1 MGKNG
6 SSTHKARLCKK
17 VVVRFGAGA
26 VVMGLLL
33 FGSAGTFR
41 FWHAWIFMAILF
53 IPMFFVVLY
62 LIRND
67 PALIER
73 RMRTREK
80 EPFQKKSQIISTI
93 LYLLAFL
100 IPGLDHRF
108 GWSSLPVWLIIGAEV
123 IVFLGYML
131 FFLVLRENS
140 YASRVVDV
148 EADQK
153 VISTGPYALVRH
165 PMYCAALLIFL
176 FSPAALGSLWAL
188 AAVVPATSLLVPR
201 IKEEERL
208 LSRELAGY
216 EAYKRKVTYRLIPM
230 VW

>member
-1 MGKNG
+1 MPRSKLI
-6 SSTHKARLCKK
+6 KQ
-17 VVVRFGAGA
+17 VIFRFGMGA
-26 VVMGLLL
+26 VLAGILF
-33 FGSAGTFR
+33 FGSAGTLR
-41 FWHAWIFMAILF
+41 FWHAWVFMAILF

-73 RMRTREK
+73 RMRTRER

-93 LYLLAFL
+93 LYFLAFL
-100 IPGLDHRF
+100 IPGFDHRF
-108 GWSSLPVWLIIGAEV
+108 GWSSVPVVLVVIADV

-140 YASRVVDV
+140 YASRVVEV
-148 EADQK
+148 EKEQK
-153 VISTGPYALVRH
+153 VISTGPYAIVRH
-165 PMYCAALLIFL
+165 PMYVAALMIFL

-188 AAVVPATSLLVPR
+188 SAMIPSLLFLIPR
-201 IKEEERL
+201 IKDEEGL
-208 LSRELAGY
+208 LLKELPGY
-216 EAYKRKVTYRLIPM
+216 DEYMQKVRFRLIPM

>member
-1 MGKNG
+1 MNTMPRSKLIG
-6 SSTHKARLCKK
+6 T
-17 VVVRFGAGA
+17 VVARFGAGA
-26 VVMGLLL
+26 VVMGLLF
-33 FGSAGTFR
+33 FGAAGTFR
-41 FWHAWIFMAILF
+41 FWQAWVFMAILF

-73 RMRTREK
+73 RMRTRER

-108 GWSSLPVWLIIGAEV
+108 GWSSLPVAVV
-123 IVFLGYML
+123 IVADVFVFLGYLL
-131 FFLVLRENS
+131 FILVLRENS

-148 EADQK
+148 EVDQK
-153 VISTGPYALVRH
+153 VVSTGPYSLVRH
-165 PMYCAALLIFL
+165 PMYFAALMIFF

-188 AAVVPATSLLVPR
+188 FAIIPATSLLVPR
-201 IKEEERL
+201 IIEEERL
-208 LSRELAGY
+208 LSRELSGY
-216 EAYKRKVTYRLIPM
+216 ESYKQKVRYRLIPM